1 MRKILSGLLGMAL
14 LVPVLYF
21 SYIVGEDTYD
31 NYFVFPMTKERYVV
45 PTRWQDFGFLA
56 IFGTTSLLLAFVSI
70 RLIRF
75 AMKPRTPDDTGES

>member
-31 NYFVFPMTKERYVV
+31 NYVVFPKTKERYAV
-45 PTRWQDFGFLA
+45 PTRWQDFAFLA
-56 IFGTTSLLLAFVSI
+56 IFWTTVLLLSFVSL

-75 AMKPRTPDDTGES
+75 AMKSRTPDEKGES